1 MKVLVTGGAG
11 FLGSHLCELLISK
24 GDEVLCVD
32 NLHTGSESNIADLKK
47 NKNFK
52 LVYSKINK
60 KSSEISSLTIFVTLI
75 YVRFSSNEIK
85 FIKRKREREADD
97 RTNFI

>member
-1 MKVLVTGGAG
+1 MKVLVAGGAG
-11 FLGSHLCELLISK
+11 FLGSHLCELFISK

-52 LVYSKINK
+52 FINHRVFAPYLLAK
-60 KSSEISSLTIFVTLI
+60 
-75 YVRFSSNEIK
+75 IK
-85 FIKRKREREADD
+85 FCV
-97 RTNFI
+97 N

>member
-1 MKVLVTGGAG
+1 MKVLVAGGAG

-47 NKNFK
+47 I
-52 LVYSKINK
+52 KILN
-60 KSSEISSLTIFVTLI
+60 LLI
-75 YVRFSSNEIK
+75 TTSQFQ
-85 FIKRKREREADD
+85 
-97 RTNFI
+97 